1 MHLITGLTTYAQ
13 KMVDKKFTPYYN
25 VSRVIRLIMV
35 INASGSYL
43 REEISEFYMKEV
55 RRYVRS
61 NRGMW

>member
-1 MHLITGLTTYAQ
+1 
-13 KMVDKKFTPYYN
+13 MVDKKFAPYYN

-35 INASGSYL
+35 INARDSYL
-43 REEISEFYMKEV
+43 REEISEFYVKEV